1 MRIAICDDESI
12 IAEDLYERIQR
23 ILKKW
28 NVNANI
34 DLFNNGL
41 DLLYEIETKGIY
53 DIIYLDIEIG
63 DINGIELAAKL
74 NSDEYYYTLILISQ
88 YEIYYR
94 AAFEVQPF
102 WFLDKPFDDGK
113 IELSLDGKL
122 LNFRGKKGKELMRD
136 FDYTYIYSVSDMGV
150 WYSITIVYNGH
161 LIKFLDSAKLLPFTL
176 AEIGKAF
183 GTKYQKLEMDYSS
196 HDCDEDIP
204 FTDEETDYIKDS
216 KYLKRIEKLKK
227 EKGLDEQE
235 ADKIAIATLQY
246 KQGLTRKNTYNILFD
261 EEKRKEYI
269 RKEKTIK
276 FQWRYVRIMAKSI
289 YKSNWKALFIK
300 V

>member
-113 IELSLDGKL
+113 IELSLDCYM
-122 LNFRGKKGKELMRD
+122 KK
-136 FDYTYIYSVSDMGV
+136 
-150 WYSITIVYNGH
+150 N
-161 LIKFLDSAKLLPFTL
+161 
-176 AEIGKAF
+176 
-183 GTKYQKLEMDYSS
+183 KYQNYTLDYFYEKSFHRIMVDKIMYIQSSGRIVLIYCIDGEVYKYYNKLNNVEKILKKTNCLFIRVNRSVCANMNYVSKIS
-196 HDCDEDIP
+196 
-204 FTDEETDYIKDS
+204 S
-216 KYLKRIEKLKK
+216 KYVEMINGEIINIGIRYK
-227 EKGLDEQE
+227 EKIKEEFMEGIS
-235 ADKIAIATLQY
+235 DKV
-246 KQGLTRKNTYNILFD
+246 RN
-261 EEKRKEYI
+261 
-269 RKEKTIK
+269 
-276 FQWRYVRIMAKSI
+276 YV
-289 YKSNWKALFIK
+289 L
-300 V
+300 